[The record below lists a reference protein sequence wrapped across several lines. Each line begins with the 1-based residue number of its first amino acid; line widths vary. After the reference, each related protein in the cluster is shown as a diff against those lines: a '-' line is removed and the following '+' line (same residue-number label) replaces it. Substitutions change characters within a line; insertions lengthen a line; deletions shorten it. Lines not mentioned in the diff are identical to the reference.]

1 MRITGIKDR
10 PETAKKL
17 YPYQEEYIKN
27 IFHHLEENEKRENI
41 IFQLPTILQILL
53 HFFQLHLQP
62 SALPHLLF
70 L

>member
-27 IFHHLEENEKRENI
+27 IFRHLEENEK
-41 IFQLPTILQILL
+41 
-53 HFFQLHLQP
+53 
-62 SALPHLLF
+62 
-70 L
+70 